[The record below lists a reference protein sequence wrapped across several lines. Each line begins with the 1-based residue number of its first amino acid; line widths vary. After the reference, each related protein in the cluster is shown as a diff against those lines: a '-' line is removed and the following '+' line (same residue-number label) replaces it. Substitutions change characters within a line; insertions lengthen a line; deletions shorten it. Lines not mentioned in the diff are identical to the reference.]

1 MPRER
6 KRNKDD
12 EPSATADEGKQEE
25 AGEETLEEEKQER
38 KEVRTAAEVA
48 AERAAETAKA
58 SADEAPET
66 EQPEAEPELAE
77 SEEAPTAEPTEAKL
91 PPVTVPDLLTSFCAM
106 LIGQGW
112 QKLGLVVDPAT
123 GDIAQDLEQARLAI
137 DSLAA
142 LADQLGEHL
151 TDEAKRELDAALANL
166 RLNYVQRVPSGPTE
180 PEEGKEADN

>member
-12 EPSATADEGKQEE
+12 EASAAADEGKEE
-25 AGEETLEEEKQER
+25 AVGEETLEEEKQER

-48 AERAAETAKA
+48 AERAAEAVKA

-66 EQPEAEPELAE
+66 EQPEAEPEPAE
-77 SEEAPTAEPTEAKL
+77 PEEVPTAEPTEATL

-151 TDEAKRELDAALANL
+151 TDEEKRELDAALANL

-180 PEEGKEADN
+180 PGEGNEADN